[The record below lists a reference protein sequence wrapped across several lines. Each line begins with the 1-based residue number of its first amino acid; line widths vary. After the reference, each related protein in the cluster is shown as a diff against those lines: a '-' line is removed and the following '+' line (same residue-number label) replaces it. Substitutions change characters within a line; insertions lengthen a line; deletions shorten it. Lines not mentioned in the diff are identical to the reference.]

1 MELLGAAHLQSEG
14 EVGQMRQ
21 MCSLHGFCLVARTRA
36 QSSTHRRRLL
46 QAFAPFS
53 PEVFSSIGGDFFPRS
68 LKRSVASEHRRHL
81 QTPVQ
86 QHSAKLRQI

>member
-68 LKRSVASEHRRHL
+68 
-81 QTPVQ
+81 
-86 QHSAKLRQI
+86 